1 MLLEVKQNGQV
12 DEKREDLLHN
22 LEPYVCRIASRIC
35 GRSISK
41 QDEEYIITLHALN
54 EAIDRFKVGQSRSF
68 LSFAYMVASAR
79 LVDYY
84 RQEKKHNL
92 SLSIES
98 QEEQPQG
105 DYVNKELYQIAVD
118 EFLEKDLQELRREEI
133 IQYQIALSKHGIS
146 LSQLPKLTPKHRD
159 SRESLIRFALRICR
173 FREFRQRL
181 YGNQKIPTDLLETVG
196 IHRRTLQRHRQYL
209 IALTV
214 LFSEDLPLLQN
225 YLVISLERK
234 ED

>member
-1 MLLEVKQNGQV
+1 MLLEVKQNDQV
-12 DEKREDLLHN
+12 DEKRETLLRN
-22 LEPYVCRIASRIC
+22 LEPHVCRIASRIC
-35 GRSISK
+35 GRSVSK
-41 QDEEYIITLHALN
+41 QDEEYIITFHALN

-84 RQEKKHNL
+84 RQEKKHSL
-92 SLSIES
+92 SLSMES
-98 QEEQPQG
+98 QVDQPRG

-118 EFLEKDLQELRREEI
+118 EFFEKDLQELRREEI
-133 IQYQIALSKHGIS
+133 VQYQIALSKQGIA
-146 LSQLPKLTPKHRD
+146 LSKLPELTPKHRD
-159 SRESLIRFALRICR
+159 SRENLIRFALRMCR
-173 FREFRQRL
+173 FPELRQRL
-181 YGNQKIPTDLLETVG
+181 YENQKIPTNWLEKIG

-209 IALTV
+209 IALIV

-225 YLVISLERK
+225 YLAISLERK